1 MEGLWRLSLRIVPI
15 KDEKKMFVAAFKKYH
30 KPVKLLE
37 ERKFEQMRGETDD
50 IGRRRNS
57 SARGAG

>member
-1 MEGLWRLSLRIVPI
+1 
-15 KDEKKMFVAAFKKYH
+15 MFVAAFKKYH

-50 IGRRRNS
+50 IGRRKNS